1 MKSRHA
7 YRIKAGIQ
15 LFLWLAFIIG
25 LIYTRTPLDGN
36 SFYDLVPRLSIHLG
50 LAASISAGRL
60 IISFFPALIV
70 LAVTLL
76 LGRFFCGWMCPLG
89 ATLDVS
95 DRLFNPGRRDC
106 AGPDTKKP
114 VEIHIFK
121 YLVLIVSLIL
131 AVAGIQAAGIIDPLS
146 LSVRSYGTAL
156 YPYFD
161 SLIKII
167 FDGLY
172 RVPFV
177 NLVSEPAY
185 GLLKV
190 SVLDFN
196 RIMFLN
202 HLVLFAL
209 FIALLALSFFARR
222 FWCWALCP
230 LGAALALTGR
240 FSLLQRTVD
249 PEKCTQCLRC
259 VKDCRMR
266 AIRGRGEITV
276 MAECIMCFECLE
288 SCKFDATSFRFM
300 PPFMKKA
307 AMHSPGGA
315 DVPGGITRRNLLSG
329 AVVSAVAI
337 PLFRQNPG
345 FRMDHS
351 ALIRPPG
358 ALPEQDFL
366 DACVRCG
373 ECMKVCPTN
382 ALHPS
387 LTEAGL
393 EGLFTPRLVP
403 RLGWCEKNCVLCTQV
418 CPTDAIKKLSLAE
431 KETTVLGTAYFL
443 SDLCIPWAEHRDC
456 LVCEEVC
463 PTATKSIR
471 FIEKM
476 IPNKDGK
483 MVRVKLP
490 HVIEKLCIGCGIC
503 ENKCPVP
510 GNAAIRVRTRKI
522 TI

>member
-1 MKSRHA
+1 MKSPLA
-7 YRIKAGIQ
+7 YRIKAAVQ
-15 LFLWLAFIIG
+15 LLLWLAFISG
-25 LIYTRTPLDGN
+25 LIYTRAPLEGD
-36 SFYDLVPRLSIHLG
+36 SFHDLVPRLSAHLG
-50 LAASISAGRL
+50 IAASISSGRL
-60 IISFFPALIV
+60 IISFFPGLIV
-70 LAVTLL
+70 LVSTIFF
-76 LGRFFCGWMCPLG
+76 GRFFCGWMCPLG

-95 DRLFNPGRRDC
+95 DRLFNPSKRDST
-106 AGPDTKKP
+106 ASQSKRPFYIQKY
-114 VEIHIFK
+114 K
-121 YLVLIVSLIL
+121 YLVLIVSLVL
-131 AVAGIQAAGIIDPLS
+131 ALVGVQAAGIIDPLS
-146 LSVRSYGTAL
+146 LSVRSYGTAV

-172 RVPFV
+172 RIPLV
-177 NLVSEPAY
+177 NAVSEPVY
-185 GLLKV
+185 SFLKS

-202 HLVLFAL
+202 HLWVFAL
-209 FIALLALSFFARR
+209 FLAILALSAFSRR
-222 FWCWALCP
+222 FWCRALCP
-230 LGAALALTGR
+230 LGAALALTGGL
-240 FSLLQRTVD
+240 SLLRRRVD
-249 PEKCTQCLRC
+249 PGKCTNCQRC
-259 VKDCRMR
+259 VKDCRMQ
-266 AIRGRGEITV
+266 AIGGRGETTD
-276 MAECIMCFECLE
+276 MSECIICFECLK
-288 SCKFDATSFRFM
+288 SCTFDATSFQFDL
-300 PPFMKKA
+300 PFKRKA
-307 AMHSPGGA
+307 AVVPAEVSPGGLS
-315 DVPGGITRRNLLSG
+315 RRNLL
-329 AVVSAVAI
+329 AAAAASAVSI
-337 PLFRQNPG
+337 PLFRQNPE

-351 ALIRPPG
+351 ELIRPPG
-358 ALPEQDFL
+358 SLPEQEFL
-366 DACVRCG
+366 DACIRCG

-393 EGLFTPRLVP
+393 EGLFAPRLVP

-418 CPTDAIKKLSLAE
+418 CPTGAIRKLSLAE

-443 SDLCIPWAEHRDC
+443 RDLCIPWAEHRDC

-471 FIEKM
+471 FIEKT
-476 IPNKDGK
+476 IPNKDGV

-510 GNAAIRVRTRKI
+510 GNAAIRVRTRKA